1 MRNMQKFVIDEGPL
15 YKVSENSML
24 PCSLM
29 TFKQN
34 PMNIEGIDD
43 RMRNEYQY
51 DSSYVHEDDRRY
63 ILNPNTGEV

>member
-1 MRNMQKFVIDEGPL
+1 
-15 YKVSENSML
+15 
-24 PCSLM
+24 M

-34 PMNIEGIDD
+34 PMNIEGIED
-43 RMRNEYQY
+43 RLRNEYQY